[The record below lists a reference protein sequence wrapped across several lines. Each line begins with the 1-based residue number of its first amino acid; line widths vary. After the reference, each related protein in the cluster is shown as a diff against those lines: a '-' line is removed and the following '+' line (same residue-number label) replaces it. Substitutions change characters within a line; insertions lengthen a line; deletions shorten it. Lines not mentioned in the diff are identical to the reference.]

1 MTLWSLATAAPDM
14 NLVLVNA
21 LGAAIRRILD
31 EILESIAFFKK
42 EIFSIPC
49 WYDNNFTQT
58 AIQGFHTGVCSTVVH
73 DFSHRADTSTE
84 YF

>member
-1 MTLWSLATAAPDM
+1 M

-21 LGAAIRRILD
+21 LGAVIRRILD

-49 WYDNNFTQT
+49 WYGKNFTHT
-58 AIQGFHTGVCSTVVH
+58 AIQGFHTEVRSTVVH
-73 DFSHRADTSTE
+73 DFFHRADTSA
-84 YF
+84 